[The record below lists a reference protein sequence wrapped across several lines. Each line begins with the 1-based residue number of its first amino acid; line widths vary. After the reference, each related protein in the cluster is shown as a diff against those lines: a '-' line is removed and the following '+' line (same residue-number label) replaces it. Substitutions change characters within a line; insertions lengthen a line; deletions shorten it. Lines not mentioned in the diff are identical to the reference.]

1 MGALPLALR
10 LDAAVVRKRGVNHA
24 AVGGRHRVERDGAA
38 AGDDALRR
46 PVGERGEL
54 AGAPFA
60 VALDVQ
66 RDARPAA
73 LPSAEREVDEELEGA
88 ERLPPVADQQ
98 PRVLAVNVD
107 DGEVV
112 RVVAAGAADGRV
124 GVDVQPVEEALDDA
138 EGGGC
143 GRAAGEAADADF
155 RVLGADAEDAGA
167 PGAND
172 VDFDFVAA
180 YAEFQGCEFDRLLHR
195 LGRPDEALLF
205 HRSPP

>member
-1 MGALPLALR
+1 M
-10 LDAAVVRKRGVNHA
+10 
-24 AVGGRHRVERDGAA
+24 
-38 AGDDALRR
+38 RR
-46 PVGERGEL
+46 PVGERREL
-54 AGAPFA
+54 AGAPVA

-66 RDARPAA
+66 RDARRVPF
-73 LPSAEREVDEELEGA
+73 PSAERDVDEELEGA

-98 PRVLAVNVD
+98 PRVLAVNVN
-107 DGEVV
+107 DGQVV
-112 RVVAAGAADGRV
+112 RVLAAAAPDGRV

-138 EGGGC
+138 ERGGG
-143 GRAAGEAADADF
+143 GRAAGQASDADF
-155 RVLGADAEDAGA
+155 RVLGADAENAGA

>member
-1 MGALPLALR
+1 M
-10 LDAAVVRKRGVNHA
+10 NHA
-24 AVGGRHRVERDGAA
+24 AVGGRHRVERNGAA
-38 AGDDALRR
+38 ARDDALRR
-46 PVGERGEL
+46 SVGERGEL
-54 AGAPFA
+54 AGAPLA

-66 RDARPAA
+66 RDARRVAF
-73 LPSAEREVDEELEGA
+73 PSAEREIDEELQGA
-88 ERLPPVADQQ
+88 ERLAPVADQQ
-98 PRVLAVNVD
+98 PRVLAVDVD

-112 RVVAAGAADGRV
+112 PVVVAGAADGRV
-124 GVDVQPVEEALDDA
+124 GVDVQPAEEALDDA
-138 EGGGC
+138 ERDGG

-155 RVLGADAEDAGA
+155 RVFGADAENAGA